1 MGQWAHPRT
10 RASSLLEA
18 NVESV
23 RARPITRFLRATAV
37 ERRGLV
43 GDATGSPSRPATSP
57 VPPAGRS
64 HLLQA
69 FTGAG
74 SFDPFN
80 LGHSMVRDIGIH
92 RHHAQCSRHWRH
104 ASSCQNCR
112 MLPDDAATP
121 MEWINNLCRIVL
133 AVHQWAW
140 GLLAV
145 STCLSSQRTRQTLDN
160 ASRLRSPQCK
170 FTARRGVHGTA
181 ACCIVT

>member
-64 HLLQA
+64 HLSQA

-92 RHHAQCSRHWRH
+92 RHHAQCSRYWRH

-121 MEWINNLCRIVL
+121 MEWINLSIYVAL
-133 AVHQWAW
+133 FWQFIS
-140 GLLAV
+140 GPGD
-145 STCLSSQRTRQTLDN
+145 SSQSRPAYPHRRPVRLWTTHRAFVVHN
-160 ASRLRSPQCK
+160 ASSPHAEGFMVQQ
-170 FTARRGVHGTA
+170 HA
-181 ACCIVT
+181 A